1 MGLSTWKTIA
11 KRSTVPVHWIHYT
24 CFEIH
29 PTERTIHPDTL
40 NKSLDNILLLD
51 IRRSHALA
59 ESSEQLPGAS
69 WHDPEKIEEWAGA
82 LPQDRDIVLY
92 CVRGGSVSNS
102 VVDAL
107 QAKGLKAASR
117 AGKQLAALRSQEP
130 VVCINI
136 YKETGLLS

>member
-69 WHDPEKIEEWAGA
+69 WHDPEKIEELAGA

-107 QAKGLKAASR
+107 QAKGLKACFIEGGIEGWKTAGSATEPRASSVH
-117 AGKQLAALRSQEP
+117 QHL
-130 VVCINI
+130 
-136 YKETGLLS
+136 